1 MQDESSAVSV
11 GVKDRDDKRFS
22 REEFTPEKEWFVS
35 RTHTFNII
43 KLFFFFLNCSDDKHT
58 ALVCANR
65 RVPGLEGNWLFNF
78 FNKTWLCCLQVSE
91 KALFKV

>member
-43 KLFFFFLNCSDDKHT
+43 KLFFFK
-58 ALVCANR
+58 
-65 RVPGLEGNWLFNF
+65 
-78 FNKTWLCCLQVSE
+78 LQ
-91 KALFKV
+91 